1 MYNSGLL
8 LLLILCLFPV
18 FLCFIIRR
26 PILPWLHQWGPRHVL
41 GALLIALPVGVAL
54 FNIPLCLD
62 KIIYYYPPPNAPII
76 CIHPGQLVLR
86 LLYSY
91 VLLLALYTH
100 CNF

>member
-1 MYNSGLL
+1 MASSVGSEACFGYKIIWKIIFSVK
-8 LLLILCLFPV
+8 LIK
-18 FLCFIIRR
+18 
-26 PILPWLHQWGPRHVL
+26 

-62 KIIYYYPPPNAPII
+62 KIIYYYPPPKVPII

-100 CNF
+100 CNFR